1 MEKIIIIVII
11 GTNVLPPFTAVSLG
25 TARDGVRGGLFADAH
40 GDEARIDH
48 LVEHVADLDER
59 LGGAGPELLEPEDGF
74 LGRGEGADGV
84 DCEVG
89 GEFVEGR
96 GEGVGSGCHG

>member
-1 MEKIIIIVII
+1 MKKMIIIIIIFIVI
-11 GTNVLPPFTAVSLG
+11 GTNVLPPFTAVRLG

-59 LGGAGPELLEPEDGF
+59 LGGAGRELVEARDGLLEERNN
-74 LGRGEGADGV
+74 LATY
-84 DCEVG
+84 
-89 GEFVEGR
+89 
-96 GEGVGSGCHG
+96 

>member
-1 MEKIIIIVII
+1 M
-11 GTNVLPPFTAVSLG
+11 
-25 TARDGVRGGLFADAH
+25 RGGLFADAH

-59 LGGAGPELLEPEDGF
+59 LGGAAGPELLEPEDGL

-89 GEFVEGR
+89 GEFVEGW